1 MIKFVISGHK
11 NIRSAHKTTLEFTK
25 ENELTLRGDCILGI
39 KADFDSSEVIE
50 FAKLGKKVKIT
61 IKSDNY
67 EDEVIAYLNP
77 AFKHREEIVIRKS
90 EFICDRT
97 FAVNADKSAVDI
109 NRDLVDKLKECSKA
123 DVIISLFE

>member
-1 MIKFVISGHK
+1 MISGHK
-11 NIRSAHKTTLEFTK
+11 NVMSTHKTTLEFTK
-25 ENELTLRGDCILGI
+25 DKELTLQGDCILGI

-67 EDEVIAYLNP
+67 TDCLTAYLNP